1 MNDLYRPVAYWGTT
15 LKDAGLNYTVTEKE
29 ALAVIRCL
37 KKYEDMLQGAK
48 VTIVTDH
55 RPLISLLQN
64 AYKAPLAR
72 LKRWALALTD
82 FDYEIKYEPGA
93 THFLPDYLSR
103 EQTVVQNEPDFEPEV
118 GCELFEMELS
128 GGELTTSQIIVE
140 QNRDLECRQLID
152 YLEQGELPHGE
163 LEARKIIGQAETM
176 TMVEPGVLCKVT
188 RANYKGGTPMS
199 KFKYRMVI
207 PVTLV
212 GKVLSLLHGDVFAGG
227 HVGANALQA
236 KVTERFYWVKMQTDI
251 IAYVRACERCSLRK
265 RAPKYRAEAKSW
277 DAPTRPWQV
286 VQCDFLGPLKR
297 ATNGARYIMTFIDLL
312 TGWPEAFSTKDSTA
326 KTAAEVFLYQIVCR
340 YGRVDRLHTDRGATF
355 LSDLFREITSR
366 VACRQTF
373 TTGGMP
379 TARVE
384 RMHRTLENIIGCYI
398 TEGHENWPDLVPVAL
413 WTIRSTTSVRTG
425 FSPFT
430 LTFGRDPIS
439 MGLPEVGNAPES
451 LNDHEWY
458 MQTRDNI
465 ALFRHI
471 AQDVVKKYEKGMRDK
486 LDEHARPVQFL

>member
-1 MNDLYRPVAYWGTT
+1 
-15 LKDAGLNYTVTEKE
+15 
-29 ALAVIRCL
+29 
-37 KKYEDMLQGAK
+37 
-48 VTIVTDH
+48 
-55 RPLISLLQN
+55 
-64 AYKAPLAR
+64 
-72 LKRWALALTD
+72 
-82 FDYEIKYEPGA
+82 
-93 THFLPDYLSR
+93 
-103 EQTVVQNEPDFEPEV
+103 
-118 GCELFEMELS
+118 MELS
-128 GGELTTSQIIVE
+128 RGELTTSQIIVE
-140 QNRDLECRQLID
+140 QNRDLECRQFID

-176 TMVEPGVLCKVT
+176 AMVEPGVLCKVT

-265 RAPKYRAEAKSW
+265 RAPKFRAEVKSW

-286 VQCDFLGPLKR
+286 VQCDFIGPLKR

-312 TGWPEAFSTKDSTA
+312 TGCPEAFSTKDSTA
-326 KTAAEVFLYQIVCR
+326 NTAAKVFLYQIVCR
-340 YGRVDRLHTDRGATF
+340 YRHVDRLHTDRGATF
-355 LSDLFREITSR
+355 LSDLFKEITSR

-379 TARVE
+379 TGNARLE

-398 TEGHENWPDLVPVAL
+398 TEGHENWPDLIPVAL
-413 WTIRSTTSVRTG
+413 WTIRSTTSVRKG

-451 LNDHEWY
+451 LNHHEWY
-458 MQTRDNI
+458 MQSRDNI

-486 LDEHARPVQFL
+486 LDEHARPVQFLEGDLVYMYDPTAAENTASKFSNVYRGPYRVVAVKGDNLVRIASLATGKEIPHFVNIQKLKRAYGPWSPALTKSTNTNHPTSKEVSDQSRDHGISHGSSTPNQKRTTRSI